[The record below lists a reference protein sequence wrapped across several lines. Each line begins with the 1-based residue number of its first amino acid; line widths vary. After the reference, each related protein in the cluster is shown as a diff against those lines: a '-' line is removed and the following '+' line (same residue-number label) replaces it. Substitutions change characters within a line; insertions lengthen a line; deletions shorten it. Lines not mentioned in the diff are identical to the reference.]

1 MPTSDYGL
9 STTQT
14 FPTNKT
20 SPMAFK
26 FESLKIWNRA
36 LDLSIEIDDMAKSF
50 PKYEVFNL
58 CNQIRKAADSI
69 VLNIAEGSTGQ
80 TNPEFKRF
88 LNYSLRSGIE
98 VVSCLF
104 IAKKK
109 NYIQDE
115 LFSKYYNEYETL
127 VKMISSFRDKLI

>member
-1 MPTSDYGL
+1 
-9 STTQT
+9 
-14 FPTNKT
+14 
-20 SPMAFK
+20 MAFK
-26 FESLKIWNRA
+26 FESLKIWNKA
-36 LDLSIEIDDMAKSF
+36 LDLSIEIDEMAKGF

-115 LFSKYYNEYETL
+115 IFSKYYNEYETL
-127 VKMISSFRDKLI
+127 VKMISSFRGKLI

>member
-1 MPTSDYGL
+1 
-9 STTQT
+9 
-14 FPTNKT
+14 
-20 SPMAFK
+20 MAFK
-26 FESLKIWNRA
+26 FESLKIWNKA
-36 LDLSIEIDDMAKSF
+36 LDLSVEIDDMAKGF
-50 PKYEVFNL
+50 PKYELFNL
-58 CNQIRKAADSI
+58 CSQIRKAADSI

-115 LFSKYYNEYETL
+115 LFSKYYNEYEISIR
-127 VKMISSFRDKLI
+127 MISSFRDKII

>member
-1 MPTSDYGL
+1 
-9 STTQT
+9 
-14 FPTNKT
+14 
-20 SPMAFK
+20 MAFK
-26 FESLKIWNRA
+26 FESLKIWNKA
-36 LDLSIEIDDMAKSF
+36 LDLSIEIDEMAKGF

-104 IAKKK
+104 IAKRK

-115 LFSKYYNEYETL
+115 LFTKYYNEYETL